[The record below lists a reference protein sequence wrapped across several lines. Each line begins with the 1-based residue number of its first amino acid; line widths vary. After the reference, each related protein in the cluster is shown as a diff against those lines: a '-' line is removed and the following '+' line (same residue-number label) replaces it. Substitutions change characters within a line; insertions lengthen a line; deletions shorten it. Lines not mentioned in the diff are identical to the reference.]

1 MSLPDTTNVD
11 ERDTFAPIPK
21 GDYRVVVE
29 SSEVKDSAKGFPML
43 NLTCVIIDGEHEG
56 RKLFDMIILRH
67 ESEKAEEIGLRKL
80 KQLKLAV
87 GKPDAR
93 EEHELWDVPV
103 IARVT
108 VEEDKTGQYG
118 PRNRIQAFSP
128 VDKAANSRPASKPA
142 ATAAAPS
149 SEQKRPWRK

>member
-1 MSLPDTTNVD
+1 MSLPNTDHVD
-11 ERDTFAPIPK
+11 ERDTFSPIPK

-29 SSEVKDSAKGFPML
+29 SSEQKDSAKGFPML

-67 ESEKAEEIGLRKL
+67 ENEKAEEIGLRKL
-80 KQLKLAV
+80 KQLKLAT

-93 EEHELWDVPV
+93 EEHELWDIPV

-108 VEEDKTGQYG
+108 VEEDKSGQYG
-118 PRNRIQAFSP
+118 PRNRIQSFSP
-128 VDKAANSRPASKPA
+128 TDRTASAPKKAAESKPA
-142 ATAAAPS
+142 ATEP
-149 SEQKRPWRK
+149 KRSWRK